1 MCPPTCVS
9 TVIARRSKGIGDALC
24 RIRSHPGC
32 SAAVKTSCWWLTM
45 SFAESASTCG
55 VSQPLDAHWSICM
68 CGSMPVR
75 HALAIHACT
84 GNTCMRWQYMHA
96 LAGPIRT
103 RAQPP
108 ARGGGR
114 LEIADYTMPSRCN
127 VSTAVAKVNK
137 RGRALLLSSGWVKR
151 LKNTHRMQAAL
162 SFCMAIQRNHV
173 TIRPCTSEGL
183 CSRRPCTHNTR
194 VGVEI

>member
-1 MCPPTCVS
+1 MS
-9 TVIARRSKGIGDALC
+9 TNLRIYRNCTPLQGYWRRALPNPEP
-24 RIRSHPGC
+24 SGLQC
-32 SAAVKTSCWWLTM
+32 SRQDVVLVADNEL
-45 SFAESASTCG
+45 CG
-55 VSQPLDAHWSICM
+55 VSVDLRRVAAVGCALEHM
-68 CGSMPVR
+68 HVR
-75 HALAIHACT
+75 LHAGAACT

-162 SFCMAIQRNHV
+162 SLCMAIQRNHV